1 MLYRK
6 IASKIESFLKSE
18 KKRMLVVSGAR
29 QVGKS
34 YIIREVGMR
43 LYSNFIEVNMEEDKQ
58 SNRLFE
64 NARTVE
70 DFMIALS
77 TIAGAKMKD
86 SEKTL
91 VFIDEIQAY
100 SHLLTL
106 AKFLVEDGR
115 FTYIASGSQLGI
127 ALKTTQSI
135 PIGSIEL
142 LSMYPLDFEEFLI
155 ANGVGEL
162 LINEMR
168 RKFEA
173 KEALNESLHMKVM
186 DYFRKYLLV
195 GGMPSAVNTYLS
207 EHNMVSVRNIHRD
220 ISLLYKNDAAKYESE
235 SLRKLKIQRIYD
247 MVPSN
252 LEKVKKRI
260 VAKDIELKKGKRMAD
275 YQDEFEY
282 LISSGI
288 TLEVQA
294 ISKPSY
300 PLVEN
305 SGKNLLKL
313 YMSDIGLLTGIL
325 YHNDVLPI
333 MNDKCGVNL
342 GSVYENVVAQEL
354 KAHGFKLYY
363 YDNKKNGEV
372 DFLIDSVDL
381 MSVLPIEVKS
391 GKDYYIH
398 TALNNL
404 LKVDEYKIS
413 NGIVFSNEAK
423 VYNNGNVIY
432 MPIYYVMFLRSSA
445 FDNSEFVYILNSA
458 TL

>member
-1 MLYRK
+1 
-6 IASKIESFLKSE
+6 
-18 KKRMLVVSGAR
+18 MLVVSGAR

-404 LKVDEYKIS
+404 LKVDEYKIT

-445 FDNSEFVYILNSA
+445 FDNSEFVYI
-458 TL
+458 

>member
-100 SHLLTL
+100 SHLITL

-404 LKVDEYKIS
+404 LKVDEYKIT
-413 NGIVFSNEAK
+413 NGIVFSNEEK

-445 FDNSEFVYILNSA
+445 FDNSEFVYI
-458 TL
+458 

>member
-34 YIIREVGMR
+34 YIIHEVGMR

-381 MSVLPIEVKS
+381 LSALPIEVKS

-404 LKVDEYKIS
+404 LKVDEYKIT

-445 FDNSEFVYILNSA
+445 FDNSEFVYI
-458 TL
+458 

>member
-220 ISLLYKNDAAKYESE
+220 INLLYKNDAAKCESE

-381 MSVLPIEVKS
+381 LSALPIEVKS

-445 FDNSEFVYILNSA
+445 FDNSEFVYI
-458 TL
+458 

>member
-288 TLEVQA
+288 TLEVQV

-404 LKVDEYKIS
+404 LKVDEYKIT
-413 NGIVFSNEAK
+413 NGIVFSNKAK

-445 FDNSEFVYILNSA
+445 FDNSEFVYI
-458 TL
+458 

>member
-173 KEALNESLHMKVM
+173 KEVLNESLHMKVM

-220 ISLLYKNDAAKYESE
+220 INLLYKNDAAKYESE

-381 MSVLPIEVKS
+381 LSALPIEVKS

-413 NGIVFSNEAK
+413 NGIVFSNEEK

-445 FDNSEFVYILNSA
+445 FDNSEFVYI
-458 TL
+458 

>member
-43 LYSNFIEVNMEEDKQ
+43 LYSSFIEVNMEEDKQ

-381 MSVLPIEVKS
+381 LSALPIEVKS

-413 NGIVFSNEAK
+413 NGIVFSNEEK

-445 FDNSEFVYILNSA
+445 FDNSEFVYI
-458 TL
+458 

>member
-313 YMSDIGLLTGIL
+313 YMSDIGLLAGIL

-381 MSVLPIEVKS
+381 LSALPIEVKS

-404 LKVDEYKIS
+404 LKVDEYKIT

-445 FDNSEFVYILNSA
+445 FDNSEFVYI
-458 TL
+458 

>member
-100 SHLLTL
+100 SNLLTL

-413 NGIVFSNEAK
+413 NGIVFSNEEK

-445 FDNSEFVYILNSA
+445 FDNSEFVYI
-458 TL
+458 

>member
-398 TALNNL
+398 TALNNI

-413 NGIVFSNEAK
+413 NGIVFSNEEK

-445 FDNSEFVYILNSA
+445 FDNSEFVYI
-458 TL
+458 

>member
-220 ISLLYKNDAAKYESE
+220 INLLYKNDAAKYESE

-404 LKVDEYKIS
+404 SKVDEYKIS
-413 NGIVFSNEAK
+413 NGIVFSNEEK

-445 FDNSEFVYILNSA
+445 FDNSEFVYI
-458 TL
+458 

>member
-43 LYSNFIEVNMEEDKQ
+43 LYSYFIEVNMEEDKQ

-155 ANGVGEL
+155 ANGVVEL

-404 LKVDEYKIS
+404 LKVDEYKIT
-413 NGIVFSNEAK
+413 NGIVFSNEEK

-445 FDNSEFVYILNSA
+445 FDNSEFVYI
-458 TL
+458 

>member
-1 MLYRK
+1 
-6 IASKIESFLKSE
+6 
-18 KKRMLVVSGAR
+18 MLVVSGAR

-43 LYSNFIEVNMEEDKQ
+43 LYSNFIEVNMEVDKQ

-220 ISLLYKNDAAKYESE
+220 INLLYKNDAAKYESE

-325 YHNDVLPI
+325 YHNDVQPI

-381 MSVLPIEVKS
+381 LSVLPIEVKS

-404 LKVDEYKIS
+404 LKVEEYKIS

-423 VYNNGNVIY
+423 VYTNGNVIY

-445 FDNSEFVYILNSA
+445 FDNSEFVYI
-458 TL
+458 

>member
-432 MPIYYVMFLRSSA
+432 MPIYFVMFLRSSA
-445 FDNSEFVYILNSA
+445 FDNSEFVYI
-458 TL
+458 

>member
-115 FTYIASGSQLGI
+115 FIYIASGSQLGI

-325 YHNDVLPI
+325 YHNDVQPI

-381 MSVLPIEVKS
+381 LSALPIEVKS

-404 LKVDEYKIS
+404 LKVDEYKIT

-445 FDNSEFVYILNSA
+445 FDNSEFVYI
-458 TL
+458 

>member
-325 YHNDVLPI
+325 YHNDVQPI

-413 NGIVFSNEAK
+413 NGIVFSNEEK

-445 FDNSEFVYILNSA
+445 FDNSEFVYI
-458 TL
+458 

>member
-34 YIIREVGMR
+34 YIIREVGMK

-220 ISLLYKNDAAKYESE
+220 INLLYKNDAAKYESE

-325 YHNDVLPI
+325 YHNDVQPI

-381 MSVLPIEVKS
+381 LSVLPIEVKS

-404 LKVDEYKIS
+404 LKVDEYKIT
-413 NGIVFSNEAK
+413 NGIVFSNEPK

-432 MPIYYVMFLRSSA
+432 MPIYFVMFLRSSA
-445 FDNSEFVYILNSA
+445 FDNSEFVYI
-458 TL
+458 

>member
-173 KEALNESLHMKVM
+173 KEVLNESLHMKVM

-220 ISLLYKNDAAKYESE
+220 INLLYKNDAAKYESE

-325 YHNDVLPI
+325 YHNDVQPI

-381 MSVLPIEVKS
+381 MSALPIEVKS

-413 NGIVFSNEAK
+413 NGIVFSNEEK

-445 FDNSEFVYILNSA
+445 FDNSEFVYI
-458 TL
+458 

>member
-1 MLYRK
+1 
-6 IASKIESFLKSE
+6 
-18 KKRMLVVSGAR
+18 MLVVSGAR

-354 KAHGFKLYY
+354 KAHGFKQYY

-381 MSVLPIEVKS
+381 LSALPIEVKS

-413 NGIVFSNEAK
+413 NGIVFSNEEK

-445 FDNSEFVYILNSA
+445 FDNSEFVYI
-458 TL
+458 

>member
-6 IASKIESFLKSE
+6 IASKFESFLKSE

-220 ISLLYKNDAAKYESE
+220 INLLYKNDAAKYESE

-381 MSVLPIEVKS
+381 MSVLPIKVKS

-413 NGIVFSNEAK
+413 NGIVFSNEEK

-445 FDNSEFVYILNSA
+445 FDNSEFVYI
-458 TL
+458 

>member
-115 FTYIASGSQLGI
+115 FIYIASGSQLGI

-381 MSVLPIEVKS
+381 LSALPIEVKS

-445 FDNSEFVYILNSA
+445 FDNSEFVYI
-458 TL
+458 

>member
-381 MSVLPIEVKS
+381 LSALPIEVKS

-404 LKVDEYKIS
+404 LKVAEYKIS
-413 NGIVFSNEAK
+413 NGIVFSNEEK

-445 FDNSEFVYILNSA
+445 FDNSEFVYI
-458 TL
+458 

>member
-115 FTYIASGSQLGI
+115 FIYIASGSQLGI

-381 MSVLPIEVKS
+381 LSALPIEVKS

-404 LKVDEYKIS
+404 LKVDEYKIT

-445 FDNSEFVYILNSA
+445 FDNSEFVYI
-458 TL
+458 

>member
-381 MSVLPIEVKS
+381 LSALPLEVKS

-413 NGIVFSNEAK
+413 NGIVFSNEEK

-445 FDNSEFVYILNSA
+445 FDNSEFVYI
-458 TL
+458 

>member
-173 KEALNESLHMKVM
+173 KEVLNESLHMKVM

-381 MSVLPIEVKS
+381 MSALPIEVKS

-413 NGIVFSNEAK
+413 NGIVFSNEEK

-445 FDNSEFVYILNSA
+445 FDNSEFVYI
-458 TL
+458 

>member
-220 ISLLYKNDAAKYESE
+220 INLLYKNDAAKYESE

-325 YHNDVLPI
+325 YHNDVQPI

-381 MSVLPIEVKS
+381 MSALPIEVKS

-404 LKVDEYKIS
+404 LKVDEYKIT
-413 NGIVFSNEAK
+413 NGIVFSNEEK

-445 FDNSEFVYILNSA
+445 FDNSEFVYI
-458 TL
+458 

>member
-173 KEALNESLHMKVM
+173 KEALNESLHMKVT

-381 MSVLPIEVKS
+381 LSALPIEVKS

-413 NGIVFSNEAK
+413 NGIVFSNEEK

-445 FDNSEFVYILNSA
+445 FDNSEFVYI
-458 TL
+458 

>member
-325 YHNDVLPI
+325 YHNDVQPI

-404 LKVDEYKIS
+404 LKVDEYKIT
-413 NGIVFSNEAK
+413 NGIVFSNEEK

-445 FDNSEFVYILNSA
+445 FDNSEFVYI
-458 TL
+458 

>member
-173 KEALNESLHMKVM
+173 KEVLNESLHMKVM

-220 ISLLYKNDAAKYESE
+220 INLLYKNDAAKYESE

-413 NGIVFSNEAK
+413 NGIVFSNEEK

-445 FDNSEFVYILNSA
+445 FDNSEFVYI
-458 TL
+458 

>member
-6 IASKIESFLKSE
+6 IASKIENFLKSG
-18 KKRMLVVSGAR
+18 KKQMLVVSGAR

-155 ANGVGEL
+155 ANDVGEL

-325 YHNDVLPI
+325 YHNDVQPI

-381 MSVLPIEVKS
+381 LSVLPIEVKS

-423 VYNNGNVIY
+423 VYTNGNVIY

-445 FDNSEFVYILNSA
+445 FDNSEFVYI
-458 TL
+458 

>member
-220 ISLLYKNDAAKYESE
+220 INLLYKNDAAKYESE

-252 LEKVKKRI
+252 LEKIKKRI

-413 NGIVFSNEAK
+413 NGIVFSNEEK

-445 FDNSEFVYILNSA
+445 FDNSEFVYI
-458 TL
+458 

>member
-363 YDNKKNGEV
+363 YDNKKKGEV

-381 MSVLPIEVKS
+381 LSALPIEVKS

-413 NGIVFSNEAK
+413 NGIVFSNEEK

-445 FDNSEFVYILNSA
+445 FDNSEFVYI
-458 TL
+458 

>member
-313 YMSDIGLLTGIL
+313 YMSDMGLLTGIL

-381 MSVLPIEVKS
+381 LSALPIEVKS

-413 NGIVFSNEAK
+413 NGIVFSNEEK

-445 FDNSEFVYILNSA
+445 FDNSEFVYI
-458 TL
+458 

>member
-220 ISLLYKNDAAKYESE
+220 ISLLYKNDATKYESE

-404 LKVDEYKIS
+404 LKVDEYKIT
-413 NGIVFSNEAK
+413 NGIVFSNEEK

-445 FDNSEFVYILNSA
+445 FDNSEFVYI
-458 TL
+458 

>member
-6 IASKIESFLKSE
+6 IASKIENFLKSG
-18 KKRMLVVSGAR
+18 KKQMLVVSGAR

-325 YHNDVLPI
+325 YHNDVQPI

-381 MSVLPIEVKS
+381 LSVLPIEVKS

-404 LKVDEYKIS
+404 LKVEEYKIS

-423 VYNNGNVIY
+423 VYTNGNVIY

-445 FDNSEFVYILNSA
+445 FDNSEFVYI
-458 TL
+458 

>member
-91 VFIDEIQAY
+91 VFIDEIQTY

-325 YHNDVLPI
+325 YHNDVQPI

-404 LKVDEYKIS
+404 LKVDEYKIT
-413 NGIVFSNEAK
+413 NGIVFSNEEK

-445 FDNSEFVYILNSA
+445 FDNSEFVYI
-458 TL
+458 

>member
-220 ISLLYKNDAAKYESE
+220 INLLYKNDAAKYESE

-325 YHNDVLPI
+325 YHNDVQPI

-381 MSVLPIEVKS
+381 MSALPIEVKS

-413 NGIVFSNEAK
+413 NGIVFSNEEK

-445 FDNSEFVYILNSA
+445 FDNSEFVYI
-458 TL
+458 

>member
-70 DFMIALS
+70 DFMIVLS

-413 NGIVFSNEAK
+413 NGIVFSNEEK

-445 FDNSEFVYILNSA
+445 FDNSEFVYI
-458 TL
+458 

>member
-106 AKFLVEDGR
+106 AKFLVDDGR

-220 ISLLYKNDAAKYESE
+220 INLLYKNDAAKYESE

-413 NGIVFSNEAK
+413 NGIVFSNEEK

-445 FDNSEFVYILNSA
+445 FDNSEFVYI
-458 TL
+458 